1 MTLEFNYFAIAIVNV
16 LCCLVIF
23 ENCSKKFYIHYLF
36 IFYVKTEASRVW
48 IVPLQLLTCWTQ
60 EILING
66 PRMNN
71 KY

>member
-1 MTLEFNYFAIAIVNV
+1 MEKALWFIGMQPKIKASNT
-16 LCCLVIF
+16 CLTTKMKRLG
-23 ENCSKKFYIHYLF
+23 ETRYLL